1 MERSARMA
9 VTIRPATSSDIPGVL
24 ELWATAR
31 SANAS
36 TPDTPEALEALLQT
50 SPGALLVAEHDSD
63 GAIIGAIVAGWDG
76 WRGNMYRLA
85 VHPRHRRRGIALQLV
100 EAAER
105 QLETN
110 GARRITALVAH
121 EELEAVGLWTRAG
134 YLRDTTIARFVK
146 SLRD

>member
-1 MERSARMA
+1 MA
-9 VTIRPATSSDIPGVL
+9 VTIRPATTDDIGSVL
-24 ELWATAR
+24 QLWATAR

-36 TPDTPEALEALLQT
+36 TPDTPEAVNSLLQT
-50 SPGALLVAEHDSD
+50 SPGALLLAEDATQ
-63 GAIIGAIVAGWDG
+63 GVVGAIVAAWDG

-85 VHPRHRRRGIALQLV
+85 VHPDHRRKGIALQLV

-105 QLETN
+105 HLETK

-146 SLRD
+146 ALRD

>member
-1 MERSARMA
+1 MA
-9 VTIRPATSSDIPGVL
+9 VTIRQATTDDLPEVL
-24 ELWATAR
+24 KLWESAR

-36 TPDTPEALEALLQT
+36 TPDTPEAVNTLLKT
-50 SPGALLVAEHDSD
+50 SPGAVLIAEHETD
-63 GAIIGAIVAGWDG
+63 GVVGAVIAGWDG

-85 VHPRHRRRGIALQLV
+85 VRPDHRRKGIALQLV

-105 QLETN
+105 QLKAK

-146 SLRD
+146 SLSD